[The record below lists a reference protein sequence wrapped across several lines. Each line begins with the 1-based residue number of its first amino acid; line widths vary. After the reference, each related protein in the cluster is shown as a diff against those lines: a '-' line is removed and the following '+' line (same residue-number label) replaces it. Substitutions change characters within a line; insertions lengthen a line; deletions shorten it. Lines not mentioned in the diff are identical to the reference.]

1 VPFDLTV
8 FGPRVQEHAAEWDSL
23 GLDWAVA
30 PIHPNYGKAL
40 TWATFDGAEWLAQMS
55 IWDTG
60 ETEVETVRKWDGQ
73 AINKHYDV
81 ANVTDLD
88 TAIEEVL
95 RLLRDGEVPPG
106 AFIP

>member
-1 VPFDLTV
+1 VAFDLTA
-8 FGPRVQEHAAEWDSL
+8 FGPRVQEHSEVWDSL
-23 GLDWAVA
+23 GLDWAVG

-40 TWATFDGAEWLAQMS
+40 TSATFDGVEWLAQIS

-60 ETEVETVRKWDGQ
+60 ETEVETVRKRDGQ
-73 AINKHYDV
+73 AVNKHYDV

-88 TAIEEVL
+88 TVIEEVL
-95 RLLRDGEVPPG
+95 RLLRDGEAPPG

>member
-1 VPFDLTV
+1 MGFDLAS
-8 FGPRVQEHAAEWDSL
+8 FGLRVQDQAEEWDSL
-23 GLDWAVA
+23 GLDWAVG

-40 TWATFDGAEWLAQMS
+40 TSATFDGVEWLAQIS

-60 ETEVETVRKWDGQ
+60 DSEVETVRKRDGQ

-81 ANVTDLD
+81 ADITDLD
-88 TAIEEVL
+88 TVIDDLL
-95 RLLRDGEVPPG
+95 RLLRDGEAPSG